1 MISKYLLPVF
11 ALAAV
16 FIVVAVPYSSAAG
29 NELVEHS
36 IRVQI
41 DPENA
46 DQYDKIVNL
55 ADPATAIKNP
65 DTWTPSPQGI
75 WTGASV
81 EESLFRFDKVMDVDN
96 RFHLYS
102 AHMFNSTEVMNGA
115 STTIIR
121 SPIASD
127 GVKTMSL
134 TIYATNDPEW
144 DISDPVF
151 GGAYLTDNDAI
162 LAAEIELDMT
172 DTSIVSGSDAW
183 TVDGRTYVK
192 LHGPIYSD
200 IHYVFCWVATYE
212 PNARPAIYISGQDIC
227 GDNITNTAIGIY
239 SKVGD
244 IVYSKTYRYA
254 IDPGISWDML
264 EGLGN
269 GMFAKSFWMEAGD
282 SISMMVKSGSYGI
295 DTNLWHTVMIPFATA
310 DGAINATVAVYYML
324 GGNWVKAWE
333 DSRTTWNGYILA
345 CGDLPIRLSNVR
357 DVKVVVTMNHAERVN
372 WMFMDSSSESFSQS
386 YVYNNAILSLEGIE
400 HKVQARPYASYQL
413 SIQEIFMPSLDPADF
428 ISLVVEPK
436 VNQPAK
442 NFATVI
448 GEIMFGLG
456 EGMVK
461 RGIIIAPA
469 IMLMQGGAALQIL
482 GKILGDTLP
491 NLPNPDDIA
500 ALFRDAINAIRAGL
514 ETIGNF
520 ILAVGQAIWDALVWF
535 ADAITEYG
543 SVLLGLLIIAVALA
557 LFFIPIYTQLKLW
570 GIAWRMAEGDVQ
582 AAAAQAQDL
591 ASQASGVMSKFRRH

>member
-16 FIVVAVPYSSAAG
+16 FLVVAVPYSSAAG
-29 NELVEHS
+29 HELVEHS
-36 IRVQI
+36 IRVNI
-41 DPENA
+41 NPENA

-55 ADPATAIKNP
+55 ADPATAITNP

-134 TIYATNDPEW
+134 TIYATDDPEW
-144 DISDPVF
+144 DIRDPVF
-151 GGAYLTDNDAI
+151 SGAYLTDNDAI
-162 LAAEIELDMT
+162 LAAEVEIDMT

-200 IHYVFCWVATYE
+200 IYYVFCWVATYE
-212 PNARPAIYISGQDIC
+212 PNARPAIYVSGQDIC

-239 SKVGD
+239 SKAGD

-269 GMFAKSFWMEAGD
+269 GMFAKSFWMDAGD

-295 DTNLWHTVMIPFATA
+295 DQNLWHTVMIPFATA
-310 DGAINATVAVYYML
+310 DGDINATVVAYYKL
-324 GGNWVKAWE
+324 GDNWVKAWE
-333 DSRTTWNGYILA
+333 DSRTQWNGYILA
-345 CGDLPIRLSNVR
+345 CSDMPIRLSSVR

-372 WMFMDSSSESFSQS
+372 WMFIDSSSESFSQS
-386 YVYNNAILSLEGIE
+386 YVYNNAILSLDGIE

-428 ISLVVEPK
+428 LSLVVEPK
-436 VNQPAK
+436 INQPH
-442 NFATVI
+442 NSFAHVI
-448 GEIMFGLG
+448 GQIMYGIG
-456 EGMVK
+456 EGMIK
-461 RGIIIAPA
+461 RGIVIAPA
-469 IMLMQGGAALQIL
+469 IMLMQGGAALMVVNQYLASRGI
-482 GKILGDTLP
+482 DLP
-491 NLPNPDDIA
+491 SPQDVVAI
-500 ALFRDAINAIRAGL
+500 FVDAVNAIRDALDMVGAFL
-514 ETIGNF
+514 
-520 ILAVGQAIWDALVWF
+520 LDVGQAIYDALVWF
-535 ADAITEYG
+535 ADAVMEYG

-557 LFFIPIYTQLKLW
+557 LFFAPIYTQLKLW